1 MFTAVADTS
10 VLIAFSAIK
19 RLELLGMIFR
29 EIAVPKAVFRE
40 VVTHGQGWVQASQ
53 LQEELASAE
62 WLMVIEVPNMQR
74 TGILPS
80 HLGAGE
86 SEVISLAIETGL
98 PALIDD
104 LKARETAARCGLPV
118 IGTLGVLARNKRR
131 GHISAAKALVD
142 QMRMQG
148 IYFGESLIRRFLQD
162 LDEI

>member
-10 VLIAFSAIK
+10 VLVAFSAIQ
-19 RLELLGMIFR
+19 RLDLMRTVFC

-40 VVTHGQGWVQASQ
+40 VVMNGQGWVQARQ
-53 LQEELASAE
+53 LQEELGHAE
-62 WLMVIEVPNMQR
+62 WLIPVEAPSIQR
-74 TGILPS
+74 IGILPS

-86 SEVISLAIETGL
+86 SDVISLAFETGL

-104 LKARETAARCGLPV
+104 LKARETAAQRGLQV
-118 IGTLGVLARNKRR
+118 IGTLGVLARNKQT
-131 GHISAAKALVD
+131 GHISAAKALIG

-148 IYFGESLIRRFLQD
+148 IYFGGSLIRRFLQD